1 MCRIEGFVGDGEG
14 VLPEAAD
21 VNLNAFSNPGR
32 FSLDHGGWIL
42 LVMSWKKKPGTWKVL
57 STPKTQ
63 HEILAISRD

>member
-1 MCRIEGFVGDGEG
+1 MGDGEG

-42 LVMSWKKKPGTWKVL
+42 LGMSWKKKPGTWKVL